1 MRYGLIGVIC
11 LVAAGS
17 AYAQTSTDQLPSAP
31 TTVPGNRA
39 DTSPPR
45 NGVIQPGPGATADST
60 VKPPNVDPSMA
71 IPPPGTTGGTPR
83 GGTTVVPK

>member
-1 MRYGLIGVIC
+1 MRYALMGVIC

-17 AYAQTSTDQLPSAP
+17 AYAQPSTDQSPSAP

-39 DTSPPR
+39 DTVPR
-45 NGVIQPGPGATADST
+45 NGVIAPAPGTTADST
-60 VKPPNVDPSMA
+60 VKPPNVDPGMA
-71 IPPPGTTGGTPR
+71 IPPPGTTGGTTK